1 MIGLLIAIILF
12 NYFAFSQNKILTANQ
27 IVHIWTFTIALQV
40 LFDLFIE
47 FKYHGYWYFNKGIDW
62 AGLLPHMFLVPAAN
76 MIFLNWFPYKTKII
90 KQSLYLLI
98 FVIFI
103 LIYEGVTLLPAPWGY
118 FHYGWWNLWY
128 AVVLDP
134 FLLLILLGFYKWVC
148 KLEKNAC
155 KSPKP

>member
-1 MIGLLIAIILF
+1 
-12 NYFAFSQNKILTANQ
+12 
-27 IVHIWTFTIALQV
+27 
-40 LFDLFIE
+40 
-47 FKYHGYWYFNKGIDW
+47 
-62 AGLLPHMFLVPAAN
+62 MFLVPAAN

-98 FVIFI
+98 FVIVI